1 MSQRFS
7 CKWLIN
13 KNLKIIEHFSD
24 EQVKECAV
32 LARFRFPLSAKL
44 ISLTTGLL
52 VLSIAT
58 LVWFST
64 RLFIADNTALIQQMN
79 ADTAT
84 HLAVQARGV
93 FAGLTENMRILGIKM
108 LEKPATLSRY
118 FEGDNPSVSGLLLY
132 EQDGSGKT
140 QLTSFEVSPEL
151 SPTGE
156 KPEVLS
162 SLEKDGSF
170 SLDQIFRGEIQWVTM
185 SMPDGNPWL
194 VIGLPLIKKA
204 KMADGE
210 PGFSHGLVGIVNYK
224 KFLNTFG
231 DSDLSLSFLIDRRG
245 RLVAHP
251 ELDLVVGKKKMTHLE
266 IVRRFL
272 SGKFGNGQSRFW
284 DPQAKLWKLGAFRAV
299 GLAGLG
305 VVTEVPEAKAFE
317 AARRVEYRAAL
328 IAAIVLCVCFLL
340 GYLFS
345 GTITSPLSLL
355 VAATNRIASGDFK
368 IQIQPK
374 TRDEIADLA
383 IAFNQMAKGLEER
396 DRIKDTFHKFH
407 SKEIADTLLGG
418 QVNLGGERR
427 IATILFT
434 DIRGF
439 TSMSEIMD
447 PARVVDLLNEYLSRM
462 VATIRKYG
470 GVVDKYVGDAI
481 MAVWGVPI
489 ERIDDT
495 HKAVAACLAM
505 RLQLAKLNQLRV
517 ARHEAALMIGMGLNL
532 GEVIAGN
539 IGSTERMEYTV
550 IGDTVNVAS
559 RIESMTKHFG
569 CDLLVSESVVHRVGK
584 HFVFEK
590 CGDATVKGKSRAIGM
605 YRVAGI
611 VDKSGN
617 QVTVKTPYSDYVP
630 AEKKYAA

>member
-1 MSQRFS
+1 MFRV
-7 CKWLIN
+7 KKLE
-13 KNLKIIEHFSD
+13 KLKIVEHFAD
-24 EQVKECAV
+24 RTVKECTV
-32 LARFRFPLSAKL
+32 VARFRFPLSTKL
-44 ISLTTGLL
+44 ISLIAALL
-52 VLSIAT
+52 VLSITT

-84 HLAVQARGV
+84 HLALQMRGV
-93 FAGLTENMRILGIKM
+93 LVGLTENMRILGMKM
-108 LEKPATLSRY
+108 LENAALSGAKSSLSRY
-118 FEGDNPSVSGLLLY
+118 FEDNPSVSGLLLY
-132 EQDGSGKT
+132 EQDGSGKP
-140 QLTSFEVSPEL
+140 QLTSFEVSSEL
-151 SPTGE
+151 SLTGE
-156 KPEVLS
+156 KEDVLA
-162 SLEKDGSF
+162 SLRKEGSF
-170 SLDQIFRGEIQWVTM
+170 STEQLLRGQIQLVTM
-185 SMPDGNPWL
+185 ALSDGNLRL
-194 VIGLPLIKKA
+194 VIGLPFIKRTN
-204 KMADGE
+204 DE
-210 PGFSHGLVGIVNYK
+210 LGFSHGLVGLLNYK
-224 KFLNTFG
+224 KLLGTFG
-231 DSDLSLSFLIDRRG
+231 DSDLSLSFLIDGQG

-266 IVRRFL
+266 IVRQFL
-272 SGKFGNGQSRFW
+272 SGKFGNGQRRFW
-284 DPQAKLWKLGAFRAV
+284 DPQAKAWKLGAFRAV
-299 GLAGLG
+299 GFAGLG

-317 AARRVEYRAAL
+317 AARRVEYRAGL

-345 GTITSPLSLL
+345 GTITSPLGLL
-355 VAATNRIASGDFK
+355 VGATNRIADGDFK
-368 IQIQPK
+368 IRIQPK
-374 TRDEIADLA
+374 TRDEVADLA

-396 DRIKDTFHKFH
+396 DRIKDTFNKFH
-407 SKEIADTLLGG
+407 SKEIADRLLGG

-427 IATILFT
+427 IATVLFT
-434 DIRGF
+434 DIRSF
-439 TSMSEIMD
+439 TSMSEVMD

-517 ARHEAALMIGMGLNL
+517 ARHEAAIMIGMGLNF
-532 GEVIAGN
+532 GEVVAGN

-569 CDLLVSESVVHRVGK
+569 CDLLVSASVVHRVEK

-590 CGDATVKGKSRAIGM
+590 CGDAMVKGKSRAIEM

-611 VDKSGN
+611 VDKSGH
-617 QVTVKTPYSDYVP
+617 QVIVKTQYSDYVP
-630 AEKKYAA
+630 AEAKQAA